1 MEIGSADVTTP
12 SIQLNCSSASTS
24 QELECSSTHQ
34 SNSSA
39 SDGPDLLSEGSTA
52 SQLSLSTPQLTEEET
67 KAIIENLFSSTQI
80 DRMHHFHKCWNTGCN
95 RISKEEMDHVEM
107 TKKKDCFQHKWLV
120 QEGGM
125 LLSPNWYQVACLCW
139 EKRDVLLTLP

>member
-39 SDGPDLLSEGSTA
+39 SDGPALLSEGSTA

-80 DRMHHFHKCWNTGCN
+80 DRMHHFHKC
-95 RISKEEMDHVEM
+95 
-107 TKKKDCFQHKWLV
+107 
-120 QEGGM
+120 
-125 LLSPNWYQVACLCW
+125 
-139 EKRDVLLTLP
+139 